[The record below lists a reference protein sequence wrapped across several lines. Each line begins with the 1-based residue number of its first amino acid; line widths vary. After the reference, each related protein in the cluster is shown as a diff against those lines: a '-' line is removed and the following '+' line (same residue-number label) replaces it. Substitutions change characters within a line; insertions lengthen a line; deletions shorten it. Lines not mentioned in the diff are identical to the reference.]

1 MNSEP
6 DSDPCERLFVA
17 LALPE
22 PVREELASLAGPV
35 PGVFWTRK
43 DQLHVTLRFLGDVPA
58 GQAERIDEKLAQIR
72 VEPFLLP
79 VEGLGVFPP
88 KGPPRVLWAGVG
100 TGHPRLYQLR
110 QRLDDALLSAGLD
123 LDVRSFQPH
132 VTLARCS
139 ERASEFVSA
148 WLRSHRGLSAPPFRV
163 EAFDLCSSVLRP
175 SGAEHSLKR
184 RYRLDPPGP

>member
-1 MNSEP
+1 MNPET
-6 DSDPCERLFVA
+6 DSGPFERLFVA

-43 DQLHVTLRFLGDVPA
+43 AQLHVTLRFLGDVPA

-100 TGHPRLYQLR
+100 AGHPRLYQLR

-123 LDVRSFQPH
+123 LDVRS
-132 VTLARCS
+132 AG
-139 ERASEFVSA
+139 EGVSA
-148 WLRSHRGLSAPPFRV
+148 WLRRHRELSAPPFRV

-184 RYRLDPPGP
+184 RYPLHTPGP